1 MPNGLKWFTFDDPY
15 SKLLM
20 LGLRLNGTEDAPRMK
35 AEQILGGV
43 EHRAWVER
51 NDKALRQHGEEIRK
65 NGLAGAEFNR
75 L

>member
-15 SKLLM
+15 SPIPM
-20 LGLRLNGTEDAPRMK
+20 LSLQLNGPEDVPRIK
-35 AEQILGGV
+35 AEQILGWV

-51 NDKALRQHGEEIRK
+51 NDKVLCQHGEEIRE
-65 NGLAGAEFNR
+65 NGLAGAEFNK